1 MMSVKAELAYFCQLN
16 KRSSDGLFTRQQT
29 TNRLRQAND
38 QVLFNL
44 FSIHIIAMPSH
55 ALDQRLFE
63 RTNSLTDEN
72 DSILASPQDG
82 VDLIDNWLRVIAGDN
97 STQLIEEQ
105 LKELRNELTLE
116 EPDDDRVRGLLR
128 DLGDNTAL
136 IAQSRNVQEPT
147 AKKLDDLAFTL
158 RSLAG
163 M

>member
-1 MMSVKAELAYFCQLN
+1 
-16 KRSSDGLFTRQQT
+16 
-29 TNRLRQAND
+29 
-38 QVLFNL
+38 
-44 FSIHIIAMPSH
+44 MPSH

-82 VDLIDNWLRVIAGDN
+82 VELIDNWLRVIAGDN
-97 STQLIEEQ
+97 STQLIQEQ
-105 LKELRNELTLE
+105 LKDLRNELTLD
-116 EPDDDRVRGLLR
+116 EPDEDRVRGLLR

-136 IAQSRNVQEPT
+136 VAQGRNVQEQT
-147 AKKLDDLAFTL
+147 ANKLDNLAFTL

>member
-1 MMSVKAELAYFCQLN
+1 
-16 KRSSDGLFTRQQT
+16 
-29 TNRLRQAND
+29 
-38 QVLFNL
+38 
-44 FSIHIIAMPSH
+44 MPSH

-82 VDLIDNWLRVIAGDN
+82 VELIDNWLRVIAGDT

-136 IAQSRNVQEPT
+136 VAQSRNVQEPT